1 MAAWPT
7 RPGLIRPA
15 DDGPR
20 RAETG
25 EHKKGVQQMGKI
37 AANAALILAA
47 GVLFLGVVAEKDKE
61 KHTNITWAFIATL
74 GTIAAVNT
82 IF

>member
-15 DDGPR
+15 DDGLR

-25 EHKKGVQQMGKI
+25 KHKKGEKQMGRI
-37 AANAALILAA
+37 AANVALIAAA
-47 GVLFLGVVAEKDKE
+47 GVLFLGVVGEKDKE

-74 GTIAAVNT
+74 GTIVAVNT
-82 IF
+82 IM